1 MNNTLS
7 YEDYLSIMRSRVNQ
21 AEKAKKEKF
30 KEANGLAIKLARFVY
45 SNYTVDSVYIFGS
58 VLDKESFRLDSDI
71 DMAILGLDCSLL
83 GDLREKIAKLG
94 HPYEID
100 VIRLEDY
107 GEYFR
112 NIVIKE
118 GRLVDR

>member
-58 VLDKESFRLDSDI
+58 VLYSATLC
-71 DMAILGLDCSLL
+71 L
-83 GDLREKIAKLG
+83 
-94 HPYEID
+94 
-100 VIRLEDY
+100 RLEIS
-107 GEYFR
+107 
-112 NIVIKE
+112 N
-118 GRLVDR
+118 